1 MHIIFFWILISHHN
15 NVTSQLGCHL
25 VELAD
30 TIPCGSCIPYKLI
43 PGNLIIVLLP
53 FLDHSYLQQ
62 EMHNIIHNQLRRY
75 YYLISLLDMQ
85 DTTLMLVGN
94 TVAAIA
100 VSVDVII
107 VRIKLLM

>member
-1 MHIIFFWILISHHN
+1 MSSSRTGRYNTLLELYTCN
-15 NVTSQLGCHL
+15 L
-25 VELAD
+25 V
-30 TIPCGSCIPYKLI
+30 
-43 PGNLIIVLLP
+43 IVLLP